1 MERTLVLVKPDGVVR
16 GLTGETIKR
25 IEQKNMKIVA
35 MKMIRVTEDLAK
47 EHYKEHEG
55 KPFFKDLIDYIT
67 LAPVVAMVVEGER
80 AIGIMR
86 RIAGKT
92 NPDEASPG
100 SIRGDFGYNT
110 PRFMCNVVHASDSV
124 TSAKREINLFF
135 KKEEIL
141 DYNITVI

>member
-16 GLTGETIKR
+16 RLTGETIKR

-55 KPFFKDLIDYIT
+55 KTFFKDLIDYIT

-110 PRFMCNVVHASDSV
+110 PRFMCNVIHASDSV

>member
-16 GLTGETIKR
+16 GLIGETVKR

-35 MKMIRVTEDLAK
+35 MKMIQITEDLAK

-80 AIGIMR
+80 AIDVMR
-86 RIAGKT
+86 KIAGKT

-141 DYNITVI
+141 DYSTTVI

>member
-16 GLTGETIKR
+16 RLTGETIKR

>member
-110 PRFMCNVVHASDSV
+110 PRFMCNVIHASDSV

>member
-16 GLTGETIKR
+16 RLTGETIKR

-110 PRFMCNVVHASDSV
+110 PRFMCNVIHASDSV

>member
-16 GLTGETIKR
+16 RLTGETIKR

-55 KPFFKDLIDYIT
+55 KTFFKDLIDYIT

-92 NPDEASPG
+92 NPDEASPE

-110 PRFMCNVVHASDSV
+110 PRFMCNVIHASDSV

>member
-16 GLTGETIKR
+16 RLTGETIKR

-135 KKEEIL
+135 KKEEIS

>member
-16 GLTGETIKR
+16 GLIGETVKR

-35 MKMIRVTEDLAK
+35 MKMIQITEDLAK

-80 AIGIMR
+80 AIDVMR
-86 RIAGKT
+86 KIAGKT

-141 DYNITVI
+141 DYSTAVI

>member
-67 LAPVVAMVVEGER
+67 LSPVVAMVVEGER

-135 KKEEIL
+135 KKEEIW

>member
-67 LAPVVAMVVEGER
+67 LVPVVAMVVEGER

-110 PRFMCNVVHASDSV
+110 PRYMCNVVHASDSAA
-124 TSAKREINLFF
+124 SAKREINLFF

>member
-16 GLTGETIKR
+16 GLIGETVKR

-35 MKMIRVTEDLAK
+35 MKMIQIREDLAK

-80 AIGIMR
+80 AIDVMR
-86 RIAGKT
+86 KIAGKT

-141 DYNITVI
+141 DYSTTVI

>member
-35 MKMIRVTEDLAK
+35 MKMIQITEDLAK
-47 EHYKEHEG
+47 EHYKEHGG

-92 NPDEASPG
+92 NPDEASSG

>member
-16 GLTGETIKR
+16 GLIGETVKR

-35 MKMIRVTEDLAK
+35 MKMIQITEDLAK
-47 EHYKEHEG
+47 EHYKEHKG

-80 AIGIMR
+80 AIDVMR
-86 RIAGKT
+86 KIAGKT

-141 DYNITVI
+141 DYSTTVI